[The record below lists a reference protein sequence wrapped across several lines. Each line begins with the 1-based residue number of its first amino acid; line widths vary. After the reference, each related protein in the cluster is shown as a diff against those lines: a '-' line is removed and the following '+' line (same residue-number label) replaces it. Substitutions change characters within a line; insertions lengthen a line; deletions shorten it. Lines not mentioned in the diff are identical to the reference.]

1 MLKKRNV
8 MLAVL
13 APLALITALYWL
25 LPGLFVAPLLKAN
38 RAMSDLT
45 AHQIDVGDHR
55 VHYLIGGEGDEVL
68 VLLHG
73 IFAEKDHWVEFARPL
88 KKKFRLLIPD
98 LPGFG
103 ESTRL
108 EDASYHYAMQSQ
120 RLQAFLQALDVQQI
134 HLAGNSM
141 GGAIAARFTLDN
153 PEQVKSLAFIG
164 APHGIESPI
173 ESEMARLLANGEIP
187 LIARNQS
194 EFSALLDFLFVEV
207 PWLPRPLYQHSAK
220 VAIDRASSN
229 LRLWQQQQEDSFRI
243 QQHLDELAVPVLTL
257 WGEHDLVFHVS
268 GIDVLREGLPHG
280 QHEVMAATG
289 HLPMMEYP
297 TLTARLY
304 LSLLDKALHTQQM

>member
-1 MLKKRNV
+1 MLEKRNA

-13 APLALITALYWL
+13 MPLALIAALITVFYWL
-25 LPGLFVAPLLKAN
+25 LPILFVAPLLKAN

-45 AHQIDVGDHR
+45 A
-55 VHYLIGGEGDEVL
+55 
-68 VLLHG
+68 
-73 IFAEKDHWVEFARPL
+73 
-88 KKKFRLLIPD
+88 
-98 LPGFG
+98 
-103 ESTRL
+103 
-108 EDASYHYAMQSQ
+108 HYAMQSQ

-164 APHGIESPI
+164 APHGIESSI
-173 ESEMARLLANGEIP
+173 ESEMARRLAKGEIP
-187 LIARNQS
+187 LIARNHS
-194 EFSALLDFLFVEV
+194 EFKALLNFLFVEV

-220 VAIDRASSN
+220 AAIDRANSN
-229 LRLWQQQQEDSFRI
+229 VRLWQQQQEDSFRI

-268 GIDVLREGLPHG
+268 GIDVLQEGLPNG
-280 QHEVMAATG
+280 QHQVIAATG

-297 TLTARLY
+297 ALTARLY
-304 LSLLDKALHTQQM
+304 LSLLDKALNGERM

>member
-1 MLKKRNV
+1 MTKKRIV
-8 MLAVL
+8 TLAVL

-25 LPGLFVAPLLKAN
+25 TPALFVEPLLKAN

-45 AHQIDVGDHR
+45 AHQIEVGDHT
-55 VHYLIGGEGDEVL
+55 VHYLAGGEGDQVL

-88 KKKFRLLIPD
+88 KGEFRLLIPD

-120 RLQAFLQALDVQQI
+120 RLQAFLEALDVQQV

-141 GGAIAARFTLDN
+141 GGAIAARYTLDN

-173 ESEMARLLANGEIP
+173 ESDMERRLANGEIP
-187 LIARNQS
+187 LIARNQD
-194 EFSALLDFLFVEV
+194 EFAALLDFLFVEV
-207 PWLPRPLYQHSAK
+207 PWLPRPLYQHSAH
-220 VAIDRASSN
+220 VAIDRAESN
-229 LRLWQQQQEDSFRI
+229 VRLWKQQQEDSFRI
-243 QQHLDELAVPVLTL
+243 QNHLDELAVPVVTL

-268 GIDVLREGLPHG
+268 GLDVLREGLPNG

-297 TLTARLY
+297 ALTARLY
-304 LSLLDKALHTQQM
+304 RGLLDAALNGERM